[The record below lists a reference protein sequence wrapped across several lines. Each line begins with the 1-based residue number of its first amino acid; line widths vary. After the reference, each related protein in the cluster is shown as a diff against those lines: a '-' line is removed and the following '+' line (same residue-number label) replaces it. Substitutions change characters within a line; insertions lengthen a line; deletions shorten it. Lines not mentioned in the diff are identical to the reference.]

1 MIKQLSITLGLVSA
15 IALSSGSGGFT
26 GAFNGLGM
34 GEANAAPLMQDN
46 KRPSNVAAALD
57 RARGIGPFKRMVIRG
72 ATVMDGTGA
81 PPIGPIDIVIEN
93 NIITELRVVGAPG
106 VAIDP
111 KRRPAKGDHEIDAT
125 GMFVLPGFINVHAH
139 ISTPQQFATGEA
151 APATYAYKLWLGHG
165 VTTIRD
171 VGAGNGRKW
180 TVNEKNR
187 SAKNEITAPR
197 IHVYDRFST
206 SHDAASARKWV
217 KGLKKDGVDG
227 IKFGGGSPSALTAAF
242 DEVKKQGLRTAM
254 HHAQTSVTRWN
265 VIDSARAGLSSM
277 EHWYGLPEAMYTDR
291 IIQDYPFDYNYMNEQ
306 DRFAQAGRLW
316 KQAAEPGSKKW
327 NEVMD
332 ELIDLD
338 FTLAPTMT
346 IYEAARDVQ
355 SARTQPWLKDYTWPD
370 LTKFFA
376 PSKTS
381 HGSFFF
387 DWTTGDEI
395 EWKRNYQKWMK
406 FINEYKNKGGRVT
419 VGDDAGFIY
428 KLYGF
433 GYIREF
439 ELLQEA
445 GFHPLEVLRSATLSG
460 AELMGIDDKLGS
472 VEKGKLADLVIID
485 QNPLQNFK
493 VLYGTGTPRLNLD
506 TNKMEQVGG
515 VNFTIKDGIVYDAK
529 KLMQDVKEMAATG
542 KVK

>member
-1 MIKQLSITLGLVSA
+1 MIKKLSITLGMVSV
-15 IALSSGSGGFT
+15 IALSSGFSSTFGELT
-26 GAFNGLGM
+26 I
-34 GEANAAPLMQDN
+34 GEATAAPLLQDK
-46 KRPSNVAAALD
+46 KRPSNVPAALD
-57 RARGIGPFKRMVIRG
+57 RKRGVGPFNRMVIRG
-72 ATVMDGTGA
+72 ATIMDGTGA
-81 PPIGPIDIVIEN
+81 PPYGPADIVIEN
-93 NIITELRVVGAPG
+93 NVITEIRVVGAPG
-106 VAIDP
+106 VPIDES
-111 KRRPAKGDHEIDAT
+111 RRPAKGDHEIDGT
-125 GMFVLPGFINVHAH
+125 GKFVLPGFINVHAH
-139 ISTPQQFATGEA
+139 ISNPGQYSTGEA
-151 APATYAYKLWLGHG
+151 APATYAYKLWMGHG

-187 SAKNEITAPR
+187 SAKSEITAPR
-197 IHVYDRFST
+197 IHVYDRFRG
-206 SHDAASARKWV
+206 SHDATSAVKWV

-227 IKFGGGSPSALTAAF
+227 IKFGGGNPTALTAAF
-242 DEVKKQGLRTAM
+242 AEAKKQGLRTAM
-254 HHAQTSVTRWN
+254 HHAQTSVVRWN
-265 VIDSARAGLSSM
+265 VMDSARAGLSSM
-277 EHWYGLPEAMYTDR
+277 EHWYGLPEAMFENR
-291 IIQDYPFDYNYMNEQ
+291 IVQDYPFDYNYQNEQ
-306 DRFAQAGRLW
+306 DRFGQAGRLW

-355 SARTQPWLKDYTWPD
+355 TARTQPWLKTHAWPD
-370 LTKFFA
+370 LLKFFE

-387 DWTTGDEI
+387 DWTTGDEV
-395 EWKRNYQKWMK
+395 EWKANYKKWMT

-428 KLYGF
+428 KLFGF

-493 VLYGTGTPRLNLD
+493 VLYGTGTPRLNLK
-506 TNKMEQVGG
+506 TNKVEQVGG
-515 VNFTIKDGIVYDAK
+515 INYTIKDGIVYDAK
-529 KLMQDVKEMAATG
+529 KLMDDVKKMAETG
-542 KVK
+542 KVN